1 MLRFHFASLCIPRLE
16 NEYDY
21 GNIWFKKYGDGGM
34 DTGVDI
40 CNQYTLQY
48 VCQNCQHEPDV
59 NNITMREINELK
71 ERIQKQYKVTQK
83 KEEYLLN
90 LSLDYETGSLHF
102 DFVINDSKI
111 TLQNERYIHLPV
123 KNSAVLE
130 TDIKKPESLDDMIAD
145 AGRLLERRYGI
156 SFLKNNGGYE
166 TGFFLLKIDK
176 TGYFL

>member
-1 MLRFHFASLCIPRLE
+1 MGTAVWIQELISVTSIH
-16 NEYDY
+16 
-21 GNIWFKKYGDGGM
+21 
-34 DTGVDI
+34 
-40 CNQYTLQY
+40 CN
-48 VCQNCQHEPDV
+48 
-59 NNITMREINELK
+59 M
-71 ERIQKQYKVTQK
+71 
-83 KEEYLLN
+83 
-90 LSLDYETGSLHF
+90 DYETGSLHF

-130 TDIKKPESLDDMIAD
+130 TDIIEPESLDDMIAD

>member
-90 LSLDYETGSLHF
+90 LSLDYETGSFHF

-130 TDIKKPESLDDMIAD
+130 TDIIEPESLDDMIAD

-156 SFLKNNGGYE
+156 SFLKNNGGMSQ
-166 TGFFLLKIDK
+166 GSSC
-176 TGYFL
+176 

>member
-21 GNIWFKKYGDGGM
+21 GNIWFKKYVDGGM

-111 TLQNERYIHLPV
+111 TLQNERYIHLPI
-123 KNSAVLE
+123 KDSAVLE
-130 TDIKKPESLDDMIAD
+130 TDIKEPESLDDMIAD

-156 SFLKNNGGYE
+156 SFPKNNGGMRQGSSY
-166 TGFFLLKIDK
+166 
-176 TGYFL
+176 

>member
-1 MLRFHFASLCIPRLE
+1 MLRFHFSSLCIPRLE

-130 TDIKKPESLDDMIAD
+130 TDIKEPESLDDMIAD

-156 SFLKNNGGYE
+156 SFLKNNGGMRR
-166 TGFFLLKIDK
+166 GSSC
-176 TGYFL
+176 